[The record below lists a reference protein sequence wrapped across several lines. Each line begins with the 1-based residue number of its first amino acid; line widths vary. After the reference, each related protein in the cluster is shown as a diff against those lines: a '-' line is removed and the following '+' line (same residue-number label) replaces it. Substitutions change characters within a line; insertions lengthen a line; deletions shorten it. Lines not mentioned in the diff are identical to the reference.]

1 MDRKLAQSLN
11 HACDCISTDADA
23 LSRLLGDTMPEGWA
37 AALAESHPNLFAARP
52 VFVGRSELDAMRATI
67 AAVERVVALPAFRTR
82 VLAEIGRAA
91 CRERG

>member
-52 VFVGRSELDAMRATI
+52 VFVGRSELDAMRDTI
-67 AAVERVVALPAFRTR
+67 AA
-82 VLAEIGRAA
+82 
-91 CRERG
+91 